1 MRWERK
7 EGMPQTALPQR
18 LGKTL
23 RLRYLGAALEPESPM
38 ILEALERS
46 RAAEPLRRAIRS
58 LADGGPA
65 GDRIAVGPRC
75 PPVKVERTLTKA
87 LLEYPELAVE
97 SIEIDATSG
106 CEYFRGRIV
115 LHTPEGSRSA
125 VFDWD
130 CKWRAEQEG
139 WRDWF
144 GFPDQARAAREFG
157 WDCFRVWEDDAAP
170 GVGAAAKADE
180 PDAVP
185 A

>member
-1 MRWERK
+1 
-7 EGMPQTALPQR
+7 
-18 LGKTL
+18 
-23 RLRYLGAALEPESPM
+23 M

-46 RAAEPLRRAIRS
+46 RTAGPLREAILR
-58 LADGGPA
+58 LVNGAA
-65 GDRIAVGPRC
+65 TGDRIVVGPRC

-87 LLEYPELAVE
+87 LLEYPELPVE

-115 LHTPEGSRSA
+115 LHAPEGSRSA

-130 CKWRAEQEG
+130 CKWRAEREG
-139 WRDWF
+139 LRDWF

-157 WDCFRVWEDDAAP
+157 WDCFRVWEDDTDPAVEA
-170 GVGAAAKADE
+170 VRAADE
-180 PDAVP
+180 PGAVP